1 MQENRRGLKK
11 STVVIL
17 IISLVLMLGG
27 AAMAVTGIALG
38 GLQQLDGVTINGH
51 PINMRGQEPLAGAT
65 VSVEQFKNMDIQA
78 DGSQVRFV
86 DDDEYY
92 VQSTYAP
99 NCEPLIDVQDGTLY
113 VRDWAAME
121 GGKVGLVNNKD
132 GSKGVFVTDGKGNDV
147 KLDGEGI
154 KVTDEDG
161 GQVTINGLG
170 IHIEGED
177 GTDIQVGSPD
187 DPFTIDLSGIY
198 NEGYYEY
205 PSIIIHCPMDKAFK
219 SVMIQSSWMDSTEL
233 DGFKAESLT
242 LDLESATLSLKNAQI
257 GALTGTTEYGELTF
271 DTCKFDAVELSGDSL
286 TVALKDTEVAGD
298 VTLNA
303 GDSLDQFGMTG
314 CTIGGGLNVKTESL
328 NGRMENCT
336 IAGDANIESEYGSMD
351 IQNSTMDNLDVEG
364 ESVSLK
370 VNGSTVKKDVVVD
383 VEQYGDEMVVS
394 NSTCGTFTV
403 NGESI
408 ALNMSDTTVNKT
420 LTTKASYGTI
430 DMDNVTADGLTAKVN
445 DGEISFTGTLT
456 GKSEIA
462 TESGDI
468 NILIRGDKK
477 DYAYALNSQ
486 DGEATVDGEPFKA
499 TVGQDKAPN
508 TIQVNSETGGITLA
522 FQK

>member
-1 MQENRRGLKK
+1 MQENRRGLKR

-51 PINMRGQEPLAGAT
+51 PINISGNAEPLENAT
-65 VSVEQFKNMDIQA
+65 VDVNAFENIDIEA
-78 DGSQVRFV
+78 NGSQISFV
-86 DDDEYY
+86 NDDTYY
-92 VQSTYAP
+92 VESTYAP

-121 GGKVGLVNNKD
+121 GGKVGFVNNKD
-132 GSKGVFVTDGKGNDV
+132 GSKGIFVTDGSGNNV

-177 GTDIQVGSPD
+177 GSDIQVGSPD
-187 DPFTIDLSGIY
+187 DPFTIDLTGIY

-205 PSIIIHCPMDKAFK
+205 PSIVVHCPMDKQYK
-219 SVMIQSSWMDSTEL
+219 VVSLQSGWTESDFDGLKAETLTLGIDSTTL
-233 DGFKAESLT
+233 NFKNSE
-242 LDLESATLSLKNAQI
+242 I
-257 GALTGTTEYGELTF
+257 GALTGRTDYADLSF
-271 DTCKFDAVELSGDSL
+271 DTCKLGAVELSGSGL
-286 TVALKDTEVAGD
+286 TVGMKDTEATGD
-298 VTLNA
+298 ITLNA
-303 GDSLDQFGMTG
+303 SNSMDEFGMSG
-314 CTIGGGLNVKTESL
+314 CTVGGNLNVQTESL
-328 NGRMENCT
+328 SGSIKNCT
-336 IAGDANIESEYGSMD
+336 IAGDANIESEYGSME

-420 LTTKASYGTI
+420 LTAKASYGTI
-430 DMDNVTADGLTAKVN
+430 DMGNVTADGLTAKVN

-486 DGEATVDGEPFKA
+486 DGEVMVDGAPFKA

-508 TIQVNSETGGITLA
+508 TIQVDSETGGITLA